1 MSMKNHDAH
10 RPFHVRTLAVHGGQ
24 TPDEATGAI
33 APPIVTTSSYSYGD
47 FDNGVDRFTGEKPGF
62 LYSRFANPTVAV
74 LEAKM
79 AALEGGEAAVGFAS
93 GMAAISSTL
102 LALLSAG
109 DDIVTVGTLYGG
121 TQGVIGSLLPR
132 LGIQSNQVSRI
143 EDLAAAMTPC
153 TQVVYVETPANPV
166 LGIVD
171 LAETARIAH
180 EFGAIVVADN
190 TFATPCLTQPLAL
203 GVDIVV
209 HSATKFISGHGD
221 ATGGIAVG
229 TADAMRKVRQAG
241 MMQLGSCLSPHD
253 ASMLIRGL
261 KTMPLRV
268 EASSASAQRI
278 AEFLDGHD
286 AISAVHY
293 PGLPGH
299 PGHDV
304 AARQMSAFGGILSLE
319 MKGGRSAAR
328 SFLDALT
335 LVTQAVSVGDT
346 DSLACHPATTTHS
359 AVPTDIRKKSGV
371 TDGLV
376 RLSVGIEFADDLL
389 DDIQQALTQI

>member
-1 MSMKNHDAH
+1 
-10 RPFHVRTLAVHGGQ
+10 
-24 TPDEATGAI
+24 
-33 APPIVTTSSYSYGD
+33 
-47 FDNGVDRFTGEKPGF
+47 
-62 LYSRFANPTVAV
+62 
-74 LEAKM
+74 
-79 AALEGGEAAVGFAS
+79 
-93 GMAAISSTL
+93 
-102 LALLSAG
+102 
-109 DDIVTVGTLYGG
+109 
-121 TQGVIGSLLPR
+121 
-132 LGIQSNQVSRI
+132 
-143 EDLAAAMTPC
+143 
-153 TQVVYVETPANPV
+153 
-166 LGIVD
+166 
-171 LAETARIAH
+171 
-180 EFGAIVVADN
+180 
-190 TFATPCLTQPLAL
+190 LTQPLAL